1 VSFARKALVYG
12 AALIGVYLVV
22 HYYTGAAKV
31 EAAGA
36 SGGVNLVKAF
46 QGR

>member
-1 VSFARKALVYG
+1 MAG
-12 AALIGVYLVV
+12 AALVGVYLVV

-31 EAAGA
+31 EQAGSA
-36 SGGVNLVKAF
+36 GGVNLVKAF